1 MIFGFES
8 FHLEYKE
15 PTMPMSNNL
24 DIPQT
29 LPPDGR
35 SHTYAMLQNYSN
47 FLGKSKMS
55 CATLSLDSKIC

>member
-8 FHLEYKE
+8 FHLKYKE

-47 FLGKSKMS
+47 FMGKF
-55 CATLSLDSKIC
+55 